1 MNKKATTG
9 IGHLEEGAVFQD
21 PWIAPGN
28 EVLQSV
34 VDKWGPLVICALRKG
49 PRRYGEL
56 RRAIGPVSPKMLTQ
70 TLRKLEAYGLV
81 GRQVESTTP
90 PSVEYSL
97 TSLGESLTGPLGDV
111 FRWAEEHLSEIPA
124 ARRRPIEHRSP

>member
-1 MNKKATTG
+1 MARKATTG
-9 IGHLEEGAVFQD
+9 NGNLEEGAVFQD

-81 GRQVESTTP
+81 GRHVEPTVP

-97 TSLGESLTGPLGDV
+97 TSLGESLTGPLEDV
-111 FRWAEEHLSEIPA
+111 FRWAEAHVSEIPA
-124 ARRRPIEHRSP
+124 ARRATSE

>member
-1 MNKKATTG
+1 MARKATTG
-9 IGHLEEGAVFQD
+9 NGHLEEGAVFQD

-81 GRQVESTTP
+81 GRQVEPTIP

-124 ARRRPIEHRSP
+124 VRRGPIEDLSP

>member
-1 MNKKATTG
+1 MARKATTG
-9 IGHLEEGAVFQD
+9 NGHLEEGAVFQD
-21 PWIAPGN
+21 SWIAPGN

-81 GRQVESTTP
+81 GRQVEPTTP

-111 FRWAEEHLSEIPA
+111 FRWAEAHVGEIPA
-124 ARRRPIEHRSP
+124 VRRGPIEDLSP